1 MTRVLVI
8 RFSSMGDI
16 ILTAPVINAL
26 RQTYP
31 DLTLDYLVH
40 EQFQTLVSH
49 FDPPPERVIPFPA
62 AMKATRLPA
71 YARELAQADYDLVL
85 DLHDS
90 LRSKLLRRF
99 FPEAQRRVYRK
110 PRLKRWLLFNLW
122 INRFPPD
129 FSVVNEYLRY
139 AGLDLPAKERQP
151 RMSLGADESMEVL
164 RRYGL
169 EPGYLACVPG
179 AAWPQKSWLKERYIE
194 LFGQRLASHLG
205 RVVLLGGPHDTI
217 CDEIARSLDGTKVT
231 NLKGKTR
238 LAEALALLSRSH
250 GVVGSD
256 TGLVHAAEALGVP
269 VVMIL
274 GPTSRETGAHTH
286 NPASQV
292 HEVPLWCRPCS
303 QNGRRSCYRQE
314 QYCLTGTTVDQV
326 GVSIDRIMGWA

>member
-31 DLTLDYLVH
+31 DITIDYLVH

-49 FDPPPERVIPFPA
+49 FDPPPQRVIPFPA
-62 AMKATRLPA
+62 TVKAAQLPA
-71 YARELAQADYDLVL
+71 YARKLAQGDYDLVL

-90 LRSKLLRRF
+90 IRSKLLRRF
-99 FPEAQRRVYRK
+99 FPGAQLRVYRK
-110 PRLKRWLLFNLW
+110 PRLRRWLLFNLW
-122 INRFPPD
+122 INRFGPD
-129 FSVVNEYLRY
+129 FSVVSEYLRY
-139 AGLDLPAKERQP
+139 AGLDLPAPERRP
-151 RMSLGADESMEVL
+151 RMSLGADDTTEVL

-194 LFGQRLASHLG
+194 LLDQRLASHPG
-205 RVVLLGGPHDTI
+205 RVVLLGGPRDTI
-217 CDEIARSLDGTKVT
+217 CDEIADSLAGARIT
-231 NLKGKTR
+231 NLKGQTG
-238 LAEALALLSRSH
+238 LADALSLLSRSR

-286 NPASQV
+286 DPASQV
-292 HEVPLWCRPCS
+292 HEVSLWCRPCS
-303 QNGRRSCYRQE
+303 QNGRRACYRRE
-314 QYCLTGTTVDQV
+314 RYCLTGTTVDQV
-326 GVSIDRIMGWA
+326 GVSIDRIMGRA

>member
-31 DLTLDYLVH
+31 DLTIDYLVH

-49 FDPPPERVIPFPA
+49 FDPPPHRVIAFPLA
-62 AMKATRLPA
+62 IKSAQLPA
-71 YARELAQADYDLVL
+71 YARKLARGEYDLVL

-90 LRSKLLRRF
+90 MRSKLLRRF
-99 FPEAQRRVYRK
+99 FPGAQLRVYRK

-129 FSVVNEYLRY
+129 FSVVSEYLRY
-139 AGLDLPAKERQP
+139 AGLDLPAREHQP
-151 RMSLGADESMEVL
+151 RMSLGADETVDVL

-194 LFGQRLASHLG
+194 LFGQRLASRPG
-205 RVVLLGGPHDTI
+205 RVVLLGGPRDTI
-217 CDEIARSLDGTKVT
+217 CDDIAASLGPAKVT
-231 NLKGKTR
+231 NLKGATR

-256 TGLVHAAEALGVP
+256 SGLVHAAEALGVP

-274 GPTSRETGAHTH
+274 GPTSRETGALTHHT
-286 NPASQV
+286 ASQV
-292 HEVPLWCRPCS
+292 HEVSLWCRPCS
-303 QNGRRSCYRQE
+303 QNGRRSCYRRE